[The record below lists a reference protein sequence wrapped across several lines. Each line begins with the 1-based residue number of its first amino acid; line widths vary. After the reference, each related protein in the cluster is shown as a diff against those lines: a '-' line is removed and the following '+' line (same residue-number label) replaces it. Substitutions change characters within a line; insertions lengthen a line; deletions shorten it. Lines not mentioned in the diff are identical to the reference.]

1 MKRRQVISIIAIV
14 ATASLA
20 LAADSGPHHAGG
32 QQAASLT
39 QVQAKILPM
48 SLKSLEAIT
57 QATQSGDK
65 ASALKELA
73 HLEAMLKQIQAA
85 LAKELGP
92 QFANTKCPIMGHP
105 INPKN
110 VPDNLIR
117 EYKGQKVGFCCA
129 GCPERWDALSEAQK
143 EAKLKAH
150 AAPAFINASCPIMGS
165 PINLAKVPSH
175 LVRDYKG
182 QKVAFCCAGCPAQ
195 WDRLSNSQK
204 QAKLA
209 KVKAPPVH

>member
-1 MKRRQVISIIAIV
+1 MKTRHVISIIVTVAIAGMAV
-14 ATASLA
+14 
-20 LAADSGPHHAGG
+20 AADSSQHPSHSHKAMD
-32 QQAASLT
+32 LK

-48 SLKSLEAIT
+48 SLKSITAIT
-57 QATQSGDK
+57 KATQSGDK
-65 ASALKELA
+65 AGALKELA
-73 HLEAMLKQIQAA
+73 HLEAMLKQIQAV

-117 EYKGQKVGFCCA
+117 EYKGQSIGFCCA

-143 EAKLKAH
+143 KAKLKAQQ
-150 AAPAFINASCPIMGS
+150 ATTFINATCPIMGS
-165 PINLAKVPSH
+165 PIHPTKVSAN

-182 QKVAFCCAGCPAQ
+182 QKVAFCCPGCPAQ
-195 WDRLSNSQK
+195 WDKLKDSQK

-209 KVKAPPVH
+209 RAKTAG